1 MIAHLWES
9 TLVAGAAWVLCRFVF
24 ASNHPR
30 VRFAVWLTAS
40 IKFLVPFALIV
51 EAGRSMGPRVVFAAP
66 PPAHATDL
74 ISAGGATAA
83 AIGPPTPA
91 DRGSR

>member
-9 TLVAGAAWVLCRFVF
+9 TLVAGAAWLLCRFVL

-30 VRFAVWLTAS
+30 VRFTVWLTAS

-51 EAGRSMGPRVVFAAP
+51 EAARSIGPRVVYAAP
-66 PPAHATDL
+66 PPFP
-74 ISAGGATAA
+74 SAVR
-83 AIGPPTPA
+83 P
-91 DRGSR
+91 RGRCP